1 MLLDITT
8 ANSSGSISVPW
19 WKVFYNF
26 TSLTESIDKG
36 LHNAMSPFWTTLTE
50 MLIIGVLVLLFYA
63 VVGLFLVYA
72 ERKVCAFM
80 QNRLGPNR
88 IGPFGIFQTI
98 ADLVKLL
105 FVELIPIKNADGFL
119 FNLAPF
125 IVIIAGFMA
134 LAAIPFANGLH
145 AIDLNIGVLYVIAVS
160 SMGVIGVL
168 LAGWSSNN
176 KYSLIGA
183 MRSGAQIVSY
193 ELSVGLALITVVILA
208 GSMQLSVIVEAQKD
222 GWFIFKGHIPAFIA
236 FIIFLISSTAET
248 NRGPFDLA
256 EAESEL
262 TAGYHTEYS
271 GIKFAFFFLAEY
283 MNMFIVAS
291 IAATVFL
298 GGWMPFHVGPWAGFN
313 HVMDFIPPFVWYIG
327 KTFFVIFIMMWFKWT
342 FPRLRIDQLLTLEW
356 KYLLPINLVNV
367 LIMAFLVLMGWH
379 F

>member
-1 MLLDITT
+1 MFDF
-8 ANSSGSISVPW
+8 AP
-19 WKVFYNF
+19 
-26 TSLTESIDKG
+26 LTKWIDTG
-36 LHNAMSPFWTTLTE
+36 LHNAMSPFWAVVVE
-50 MLIIGVLVLLFYA
+50 MLIVGVLILLFYA
-63 VVGLFLVYA
+63 LIGLFLVYA

-88 IGPFGIFQTI
+88 VGPFGLFQTI

-105 FVELIPIKNADGFL
+105 LVELVPIRNADKFL

-125 IVIIAGFMA
+125 IVITASFMA
-134 LAAIPFANGLH
+134 IAAIPFAKGLH
-145 AIDLNIGVLYVIAVS
+145 AIDLNIGIFYVIAVS
-160 SMGVIGVL
+160 AMGVIGIL
-168 LAGWSSNN
+168 LAGWASNN

-193 ELSVGLALITVVILA
+193 ELSVGLSLITMVILA
-208 GSMQLSVIVEAQKD
+208 GSMQLSVIVEGQAT

-236 FIIFLISSTAET
+236 FIVLLVASTAET

-298 GGWMPFHVGPWAGFN
+298 GGWMPFHVGNWDGFN
-313 HVMDFIPPFVWYIG
+313 AVMDFIPPFVWYIV
-327 KTFFVIFIMMWFKWT
+327 KTFFVVFLMMWFKWT

-367 LIMAFLVLMGWH
+367 LIMAFIVLMGWH

>member
-1 MLLDITT
+1 MFDFSTVTKWID
-8 ANSSGSISVPW
+8 
-19 WKVFYNF
+19 
-26 TSLTESIDKG
+26 TSLQNS
-36 LHNAMSPFWTTLTE
+36 MSPFWVTVTE
-50 MLIIGVLVLLFYA
+50 LLIIGVAILVFYA
-63 VVGLFLVYA
+63 LIGLFLVYA

-88 IGPFGIFQTI
+88 VGPFGIFQTV
-98 ADLVKLL
+98 ADLTKLL
-105 FVELIPIKNADGFL
+105 LVELVPIKNADKFL

-125 IVIIAGFMA
+125 LVIIASFMA
-134 LAAIPFANGLH
+134 IAAIPFAKGLH
-145 AIDLNIGVLYVIAVS
+145 AVDLNIGILYVIAVS
-160 SMGVIGVL
+160 AMGVIGVL

-183 MRSGAQIVSY
+183 IRSGAQIVSY
-193 ELSVGLALITVVILA
+193 ELSVGLSLITIVVLS
-208 GSMQLSVIVEAQKD
+208 GTMQLSEIVEAQAT

-236 FIIFLISSTAET
+236 FVIFLIASTAET

-283 MNMFIVAS
+283 MNMFIVAA

-298 GGWMPFHVGPWAGFN
+298 GGWMPFHVGNWDSFN
-313 HVMDFIPPFVWYIG
+313 HIMDYIPSFLWFIG
-327 KTFFVIFIMMWFKWT
+327 KTFFVVFLMMWFKWT

-367 LIMAFLVLMGWH
+367 LIMALMVLLGWH

>member
-1 MLLDITT
+1 MLPGFILNFVFAD
-8 ANSSGSISVPW
+8 SEPW
-19 WKVFYNF
+19 WRVFYDF
-26 TSLTESIDKG
+26 SSLTQSIDEG
-36 LHNAMSPFWTTLTE
+36 LRSSMSSFWTVTIE
-50 MLIIGVLVLLFYA
+50 MLIIGVLFLLFYA
-63 VVGLFLVYA
+63 LIGLFLVIA

-88 IGPFGIFQTI
+88 IGPYGLFQTV

-105 FVELIPIKNADGFL
+105 FKELIPIKNADKFL
-119 FNLAPF
+119 FNLAPY
-125 IVIIAGFMA
+125 IVIIVNFMV
-134 LAAIPFANGLH
+134 LGAIPYANGLH
-145 AIDLNIGVLYVIAVS
+145 AINFNIGIFYMIAVS
-160 SMGVIGVL
+160 SMSVVGVL
-168 LAGWSSNN
+168 LAGWSSNS

-183 MRSGAQIVSY
+183 MRSGAMIVSY
-193 ELSVGLALITVVILA
+193 ELSVGLALITMVILA
-208 GSMQLSVIVEAQKD
+208 GSMQLSEIIEAQRT

-236 FIIFLISSTAET
+236 FVIYIISGTAET

-271 GIKFAFFFLAEY
+271 GIKFAFFYLAEY
-283 MNMFIVAS
+283 INMFIVAA
-291 IAATVFL
+291 IAATMFL
-298 GGWMPFHVGPWAGFN
+298 GGWMPFHIGNWEGFN
-313 HVMDFIPPFVWYIG
+313 NVMDYIPSFVWFFG
-327 KTFFVIFIMMWFKWT
+327 KTFFVIYLIMLFKWT

>member
-1 MLLDITT
+1 MFDF
-8 ANSSGSISVPW
+8 SVVTRW
-19 WKVFYNF
+19 
-26 TSLTESIDKG
+26 IDSG
-36 LHNAMSPFWTTLTE
+36 LHNSMSPFWVTVIE
-50 MLIIGVLVLLFYA
+50 MLIIGVAILLFYA
-63 VVGLFLVYA
+63 LIGLFLVYA

-88 IGPFGIFQTI
+88 VGPFGVFQTI
-98 ADLVKLL
+98 ADLIKLL
-105 FVELIPIKNADGFL
+105 FVELVPIKNADKFL

-125 IVIIAGFMA
+125 IVMTASFMA
-134 LAAIPFANGLH
+134 IAAIPFALGLH

-160 SMGVIGVL
+160 SMGVIGIL

-193 ELSVGLALITVVILA
+193 ELSVGLSLITIIILA
-208 GSMQLSVIVEAQKD
+208 GSMQLSEIVNAQST
-222 GWFIFKGHIPAFIA
+222 GWFIFRGHIPAFIA

-271 GIKFAFFFLAEY
+271 GIKFAFFFLAEF

-298 GGWMPFHVGPWAGFN
+298 GGWMPLHIGHWDGFN
-313 HVMDFIPPFVWYIG
+313 AVMDFIPSIIWYFL
-327 KTFFVIFIMMWFKWT
+327 KTFFVIFLMMWFKWT

-367 LIMAFLVLMGWH
+367 LIMSFIVLMGWH

>member
-1 MLLDITT
+1 MLLDIAA
-8 ANSSGSISVPW
+8 ANFINSLTEPW
-19 WKVFYNF
+19 WKFIYDFSV
-26 TSLTESIDKG
+26 LTEAIDKG
-36 LHNAMSPFWTTLTE
+36 LKVQCLHSGHVTE
-50 MLIIGVLVLLFYA
+50 MVIVGVVFLLFYA

-88 IGPFGIFQTI
+88 IGPYGIFQTI

-105 FVELIPIKNADGFL
+105 FKELIPIKNADNFL
-119 FNLAPF
+119 FNLAPY
-125 IVIIAGFMA
+125 IVIIVNFMA
-134 LAAIPFANGLH
+134 IAAIPFGEGMH
-145 AIDLNIGVLYVIAVS
+145 AIDFNIGIFYIMAVS
-160 SMGVIGVL
+160 SMSVIGVL
-168 LAGWSSNN
+168 LAGWSSNS

-193 ELSVGLALITVVILA
+193 ELSVGLALVTVVILA
-208 GSMQLSVIVEAQKD
+208 GSMQLSEIVEAQRD

-236 FIIFLISSTAET
+236 FVIYLIAGTAET

-271 GIKFAFFFLAEY
+271 GIKFAFFYLAEY
-283 MNMFIVAS
+283 INMFIVAS

-298 GGWMPFHVGPWAGFN
+298 GGWMPFHVGSWEGFN
-313 HVMDFIPPFVWYIG
+313 RVMDFIPPFVWYFG
-327 KTFFVIFIMMWFKWT
+327 KTFFVILIMMLFKWT

-367 LIMAFLVLMGWH
+367 LIMAFIVLMGWH

>member
-1 MLLDITT
+1 M
-8 ANSSGSISVPW
+8 NFSI
-19 WKVFYNF
+19 YDF
-26 TSLTESIDKG
+26 TSFNQWIDKF
-36 LHNAMSPFWTTLTE
+36 LYDNLSPFWAVVVE
-50 MLIIGVLVLLFYA
+50 MTIIGLVFLLFYA
-63 VVGLFLVYA
+63 LVGLFLVYA

-80 QNRLGPNR
+80 QNRVGPNR
-88 IGPFGIFQTI
+88 VGPYGFFQTI
-98 ADLVKLL
+98 ADFIKLML
-105 FVELIPIKNADGFL
+105 KELITIKNADKLL

-125 IVIIAGFMA
+125 IIIIASFMA
-134 LAAIPFANGLH
+134 IAAIPFAKGLH
-145 AIDLNIGVLYVIAVS
+145 AIDFDIGVLYVIAVS
-160 SMGVIGVL
+160 SLGVVGIL

-193 ELSVGLALITVVILA
+193 ELSVGLSLLTIIILA
-208 GSMQLSVIVEAQKD
+208 GTMQFSQIVEGQAN

-236 FIIFLISSTAET
+236 FVIFLIASTAET

-262 TAGYHTEYS
+262 TAGFHTEYS

-298 GGWMPFHVGPWAGFN
+298 GGWMPFHVGGWEGLN
-313 HVMDFIPPFVWYIG
+313 HVMDYIPPFVWYIG
-327 KTFFVIFIMMWFKWT
+327 KTFFVIWMMMWFKWT

-356 KYLLPINLVNV
+356 KYLLPINLVNILV
-367 LIMAFLVLMGWH
+367 MAFLVLMGWH

>member
-1 MLLDITT
+1 MNFSIYDFTPFNQWLDKFLH
-8 ANSSGSISVPW
+8 ANMPAFWAVTIEFV
-19 WKVFYNF
+19 
-26 TSLTESIDKG
+26 LIG
-36 LHNAMSPFWTTLTE
+36 L
-50 MLIIGVLVLLFYA
+50 LVLTFYA
-63 VVGLFLVYA
+63 LIGLFLVYA

-80 QNRLGPNR
+80 QNRVGPNR
-88 IGPFGIFQTI
+88 VGPFGFFQTI
-98 ADLVKLL
+98 ADLIKLL
-105 FVELIPIKNADGFL
+105 LKELVYIKNADRLL
-119 FNLAPF
+119 FNIAPF
-125 IVIIAGFMA
+125 IVICASFMA
-134 LAAIPFANGLH
+134 IAAIPFAKGLH
-145 AIDLNIGVLYVIAVS
+145 AIDFDIGILYVIAVS
-160 SMGVIGVL
+160 SLGVVGVL

-193 ELSVGLALITVVILA
+193 ELSVGLSLVTIIILA
-208 GSMQLSVIVEAQKD
+208 GSMQFSEIIKGQET

-236 FIIFLISSTAET
+236 FVVFLISSTAET

-262 TAGYHTEYS
+262 TAGFHTEYS

-298 GGWMPFHVGPWAGFN
+298 GGWMPFHVGSWAGFN
-313 HVMDFIPPFVWYIG
+313 HIMDFIPPFVWYIG
-327 KTFFVIFIMMWFKWT
+327 KTFFVIWLMMWFKWT

-356 KYLLPINLVNV
+356 KYLLPINLVNI
-367 LIMAFLVLMGWH
+367 LIMAFVVLMGWH

>member
-1 MLLDITT
+1 MPFDI
-8 ANSSGSISVPW
+8 
-19 WKVFYNF
+19 YDF
-26 TSLTESIDKG
+26 TSLTQWIDTS
-36 LHNAMSPFWTTLTE
+36 LQNAMSPFWTVVVE
-50 MLIIGVLVLLFYA
+50 MLIVGVLILLFYA
-63 VVGLFLVYA
+63 LIGLFLVYA

-88 IGPFGIFQTI
+88 VGPFGMFQTI

-105 FVELIPIKNADGFL
+105 LVELIQIRKADKFL

-125 IVIIAGFMA
+125 IVIIASFMA
-134 LAAIPFANGLH
+134 IAAIPFAKGLH

-160 SMGVIGVL
+160 SMGVIGIL

-193 ELSVGLALITVVILA
+193 ELSVGLSLITVVILA
-208 GSMQLSVIVEAQKD
+208 GSMQLSEIVTGQAD

-236 FIIFLISSTAET
+236 FIIFLIASTAET

-283 MNMFIVAS
+283 INMFIVAS

-298 GGWMPFHVGPWAGFN
+298 GGWMPFHVGHWDGFN
-313 HVMDFIPPFVWYIG
+313 RIMDFIPPFIWFIV
-327 KTFFVIFIMMWFKWT
+327 KAFFVVFLMMWFKWT

-356 KYLLPINLVNV
+356 KYLLPINLVNI
-367 LIMAFLVLMGWH
+367 LIMSFLVLMGWH